1 MSYYATADG
10 NIKLKNRLSE
20 KRLEELIDIL
30 RPPLIISPKNIKDMV

>member
-20 KRLEELIDIL
+20 KRLEELIDIFNRGFRRL
-30 RPPLIISPKNIKDMV
+30 